1 MTIHCLYDLETTNLF
16 ENRSRPLSLQPELF
30 EGYFLNIDGDT
41 LDKIDDLH
49 VFAKPKKPIAA
60 GASKATGKKDKDFVD
75 FEPFAA
81 NAEKVKATI
90 EAADRMTAFNEGF
103 DYTILSFEFARLGMT
118 VKWPERFDLMTNVEH
133 LFGFRP
139 SLTILYEHLF
149 GHKFEGA
156 HIGRSDVIAMWQCYK
171 KLMEEGEI

>member
-1 MTIHCLYDLETTNLF
+1 MTVHCLYDLETNDLWH
-16 ENRSRPLSLQPELF
+16 NRSRPLNLQPELF
-30 EGYFLNIDGDT
+30 EAYFLNIDADT
-41 LDKIDDLH
+41 LEKIDDLH

-60 GASKATGKKDKDFVD
+60 GASKATGKKDSDFVNY
-75 FEPFAA
+75 EPFAV

-90 EAADRMTAFNEGF
+90 EAADRMIAFNESF
-103 DYTILSFEFARLGMT
+103 DFTVLGFEFQRLGME

-139 SLTILYEHLF
+139 SLTILFEHLF

-156 HIGRSDVIAMWQCYK
+156 HEGEKDVIAMWQCYK
-171 KLMEEGEI
+171 KLIEDGEI